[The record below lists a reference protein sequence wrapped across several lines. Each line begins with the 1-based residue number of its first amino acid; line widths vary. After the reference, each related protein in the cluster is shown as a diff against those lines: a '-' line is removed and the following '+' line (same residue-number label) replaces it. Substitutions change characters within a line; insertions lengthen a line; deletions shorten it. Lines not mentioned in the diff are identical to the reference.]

1 MKDATAIDA
10 TDLLRIWSTGAVLEL
25 LCSLLECHWFPT
37 RLTVTMLRVQELRI
51 ALEVYRRKVSEVKV
65 EEGDP
70 TTSSHTS
77 YTMTSNGEGTLGELM
92 KRALEQDQEA
102 TKDLICLEG
111 NEANADKWELESAV
125 NVTSGGH
132 RLRRSTLYYTPL
144 ADIVAGDPIRMQSCA
159 VVCSP
164 E

>member
-1 MKDATAIDA
+1 
-10 TDLLRIWSTGAVLEL
+10 
-25 LCSLLECHWFPT
+25 
-37 RLTVTMLRVQELRI
+37 MLRVQELRI
-51 ALEVYRRKVSEVKV
+51 ALEVYRKVSEVKV

-70 TTSSHTS
+70 TTLSHTS
-77 YTMTSNGEGTLGELM
+77 YTMTSDGEGTLGELM
-92 KRALEQDQEA
+92 KRALEQNEED
-102 TKDLICLEG
+102 TKDLIRLEG

-159 VVCSP
+159 VVCSA
-164 E
+164 EYAS

>member
-1 MKDATAIDA
+1 
-10 TDLLRIWSTGAVLEL
+10 
-25 LCSLLECHWFPT
+25 
-37 RLTVTMLRVQELRI
+37 MLRVQELRI
-51 ALEVYRRKVSEVKV
+51 ALEVYRKVSEVKV

-70 TTSSHTS
+70 TTMSHKS
-77 YTMTSNGEGTLGELM
+77 YTMTSDGEGTLGELM
-92 KRALEQDQEA
+92 KRALEQHRED
-102 TKDLICLEG
+102 TKDLIRLEG

-132 RLRRSTLYYTPL
+132 RLRRSTLYYTTL
-144 ADIVAGDPIRMQSCA
+144 ADIVAGDPIGMQSSA